1 MKKIMLGAGMAALLA
16 GGAFA
21 ADQAQR
27 PDPKSPITRAEVKA
41 KVDARFNAADT
52 NHDGILT
59 RAEYDAA
66 RTAMKAKFEARMKE
80 RADARFAE
88 MDADKNGQISKAEY
102 DNARAARKAKWEE
115 AKTDGKWQQHRGMRH
130 GMHHGMRGMRGGP
143 DGADLFDRMDA
154 NKDGKVTLAEAEAG
168 PLAHFDKAD
177 ANKDGTLTPE
187 ERQAAHKAM
196 RDAWKAKH
204 DPS

>member
-27 PDPKSPITRAEVKA
+27 PDHKSPITRAEVKA

-52 NHDGILT
+52 NHDGVLT
-59 RAEYDAA
+59 RAEFDAA
-66 RTAMKAKFEARMKE
+66 RAQMKAQFEARMKE
-80 RADARFAE
+80 RADARFAQ
-88 MDADKNGQISKAEY
+88 MDTDKNGQISKAEY
-102 DNARAARKAKWEE
+102 DNARAARRAKWEE
-115 AKTDGKWQQHRGMRH
+115 ARADGKWQQHRGMGH

-143 DGADLFDRMDA
+143 DLFDRMDA

-168 PLAHFDKAD
+168 PLARFDKAD

-187 ERQAAHKAM
+187 ERQAARKAM
-196 RDAWKAKH
+196 RDAWKAPH
-204 DPS
+204 NPS

>member
-52 NHDGILT
+52 NHDGVLT
-59 RAEYDAA
+59 RAEFDAA
-66 RTAMKAKFEARMKE
+66 RAQMKAQFEARMKE
-80 RADARFAE
+80 RADARFTA

-102 DNARAARKAKWEE
+102 DDARAARKAKWEE
-115 AKTDGKWQQHRGMRH
+115 ARADGQRPHRGMRH
-130 GMHHGMRGMRGGP
+130 GMHHDMRGMRGGP
-143 DGADLFDRMDA
+143 GGGDLFARMDA

-187 ERQAAHKAM
+187 ERQAARKAM
-196 RDAWKAKH
+196 RDAWKAPH
-204 DPS
+204 NPS